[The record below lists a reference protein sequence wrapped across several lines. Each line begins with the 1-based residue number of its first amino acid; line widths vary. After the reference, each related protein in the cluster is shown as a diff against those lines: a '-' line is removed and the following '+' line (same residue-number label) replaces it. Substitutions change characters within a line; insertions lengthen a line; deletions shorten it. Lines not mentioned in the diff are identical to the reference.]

1 MPPAGWAARGS
12 AITGVGPVESLVHR
26 LVTSEEI
33 GASEGERLR
42 GALTE
47 LGTTFIKFGQMLSL
61 RPDCR

>member
-33 GASEGERLR
+33 EACEGERLR